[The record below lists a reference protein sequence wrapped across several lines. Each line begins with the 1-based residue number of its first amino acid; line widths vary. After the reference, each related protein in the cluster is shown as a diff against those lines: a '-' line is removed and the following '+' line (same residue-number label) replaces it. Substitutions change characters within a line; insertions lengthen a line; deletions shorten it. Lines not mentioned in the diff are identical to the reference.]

1 VKDACVYEIEL
12 IFRYGVDF
20 DRVATTRL
28 IASGLSSFSLF
39 LYVDQNRYTH
49 IVVVVL
55 LVGAISSKKPSIIML
70 RRFKWDR
77 DEIWQEC
84 SPRKYSST
92 DKLDF
97 RFNVTHSRW
106 RP

>member
-1 VKDACVYEIEL
+1 MKDACVYEIEL

-55 LVGAISSKKPSIIML
+55 LVGAISSKKPNILAYKSKNFGQIFALKVGGSTYTRVIKFFFCRSDEL
-70 RRFKWDR
+70 RTPK
-77 DEIWQEC
+77 
-84 SPRKYSST
+84 
-92 DKLDF
+92 
-97 RFNVTHSRW
+97 
-106 RP
+106 